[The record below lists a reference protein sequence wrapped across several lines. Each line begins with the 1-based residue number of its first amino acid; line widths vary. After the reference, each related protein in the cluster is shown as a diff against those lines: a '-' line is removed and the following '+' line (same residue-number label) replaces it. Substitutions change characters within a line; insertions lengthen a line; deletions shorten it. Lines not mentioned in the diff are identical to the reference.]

1 MKCASIFEDNED
13 CQPTAKLIKLNFD
26 IIHKYFN
33 GMIMTAADLRMKLL
47 GIFTQCT
54 FYFLLSFGN
63 FDEVKKI
70 RYFSLTF

>member
-1 MKCASIFEDNED
+1 MKCASIFEDDED

-47 GIFTQCT
+47 GIFTL
-54 FYFLLSFGN
+54 YLLFS
-63 FDEVKKI
+63 VKFWEF
-70 RYFSLTF
+70 R